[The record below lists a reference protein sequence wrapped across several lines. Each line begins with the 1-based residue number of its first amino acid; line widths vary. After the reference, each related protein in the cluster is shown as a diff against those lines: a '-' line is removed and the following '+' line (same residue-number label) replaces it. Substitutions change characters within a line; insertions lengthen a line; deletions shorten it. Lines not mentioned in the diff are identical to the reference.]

1 MKQREYSDNPLYN
14 GYVDSVSVC
23 VCVCVCVCLCVC
35 QRAHV
40 RVDRAVCQKVLYSAV
55 I

>member
-23 VCVCVCVCLCVC
+23 VCVCASARMCVLIV
-35 QRAHV
+35 Q
-40 RVDRAVCQKVLYSAV
+40 SARRYY
-55 I
+55 IAP